1 MKPAS
6 DKRLSDVIREVI
18 HAIPAQELPYAKPAR
33 VLPGVEKA
41 GFEITPSVRATV
53 SKILKKMKD
62 AEYPRSNRGNIVE
75 FPESALPHLVADRT
89 ELALKLVEAC
99 GGDCSLAKA
108 EIDRLARIAKVVKD
122 A

>member
-1 MKPAS
+1 METEN
-6 DKRLSDVIREVI
+6 DKRLSDVIRDVI
-18 HAIPAQELPYAKPAR
+18 RTIPSQELPYAKPAR

-62 AEYPRSNRGNIVE
+62 AEKPQVNRGNIVA
-75 FPESALPHLVADRT
+75 FPESNLPHLVADRT

>member
-1 MKPAS
+1 VETENE
-6 DKRLSDVIREVI
+6 KRLSDVIRDVI
-18 HAIPAQELPYAKPAR
+18 RTIPSQELPYAKPAR

-53 SKILKKMKD
+53 SKILKKMKEAD
-62 AEYPRSNRGNIVE
+62 NPQVNRGNIVE